1 MCRVGEPVANVV
13 SVSKRMSLSICL
25 RRIRGRGRRAVKEV
39 SGLCIVLH
47 AMMHAVLVV
56 VVSQWEKC
64 GVGAQ
69 DGPGRLCR
77 AFLLTLLKER
87 SGRDGCPKQRRPR
100 KRRTIVLF
108 AGGWS
113 EERVRFGPRSDSSI
127 AEDESGLRC
136 MMDVEGEGGR
146 RGRGSVQIRVE
157 LVGVCV

>member
-1 MCRVGEPVANVV
+1 M
-13 SVSKRMSLSICL
+13 
-25 RRIRGRGRRAVKEV
+25 
-39 SGLCIVLH
+39 
-47 AMMHAVLVV
+47 
-56 VVSQWEKC
+56 
-64 GVGAQ
+64 GAQ

-87 SGRDGCPKQRRPR
+87 PGRDGCPKQRGPR
-100 KRRTIVLF
+100 KRCTIVLF
-108 AGGWS
+108 AGGWF

-136 MMDVEGEGGR
+136 LKDVEGEGGR